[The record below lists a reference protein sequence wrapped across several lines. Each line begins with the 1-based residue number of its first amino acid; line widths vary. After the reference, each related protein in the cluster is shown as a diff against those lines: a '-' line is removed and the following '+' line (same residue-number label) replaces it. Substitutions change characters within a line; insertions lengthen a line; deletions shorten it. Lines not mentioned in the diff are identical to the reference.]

1 MNNLQGLIQSISLSD
16 VVQLL
21 HMNRKTGVLRV
32 QNGRFSGVLH
42 VNAGEVVHAES
53 GQAIGELAAFEL
65 MTWDRGEFE
74 FVTGPIKPIGS
85 IRRSVPDLLMESA
98 RTLDTRRRLKAYFP
112 TLDAVPWT
120 FLPEPA
126 LTSGLNLSPDARK
139 AIPHFDG
146 YHDFHQVMAATQ
158 QNEVAV
164 LEAAFA
170 LLEADRLKTFEPA
183 VPLTVNLLKA
193 RLFGKADRVE
203 VGPIH
208 ESRWRG
214 LQPYSHGLI
223 SQVRIQWRGGVAHEA
238 VRFNADLADSTIAVP
253 EAFLQSWGI
262 GPSALVVV
270 RPAR

>member
-1 MNNLQGLIQSISLSD
+1 MNNLQGLLQSIGLSD

-21 HMNRKTGVLRV
+21 HMNRKTGILRV
-32 QNGRFSGVLH
+32 QNGRFNGVLH
-42 VNAGEVVHAES
+42 VNAGEVVHAEA
-53 GQAIGELAAFEL
+53 GQSIGELAAFEL

-74 FVTGPIKPIGS
+74 FVTGPVKAVGS

-98 RTLDTRRRLKAYFP
+98 RTLDTRRRLKTYFP
-112 TLDAVPWT
+112 TLEAVPWT
-120 FLPEPA
+120 YLPEPA
-126 LTSGLNLSPDARK
+126 LTAGLNLSAEARK
-139 AIPHFDG
+139 VIPHFDG

-164 LEAAFA
+164 LEAAFV

-183 VPLTVNLLKA
+183 VPLTVSLLKA

-203 VGPIH
+203 VGVIH

-223 SQVRIQWRGGVAHEA
+223 SQVRIQWRGGIAQEA
-238 VRFNADLADSTIAVP
+238 VRFNEALPDGAIAVP
-253 EAFLQSWGI
+253 EAFLQSWGVDP
-262 GPSALVVV
+262 GGLVVV

>member
-1 MNNLQGLIQSISLSD
+1 MNNLQGLLQSISLSD

-21 HMNRKTGVLRV
+21 HMNRKTGILRL

-42 VNAGEVVHAES
+42 VNGGEVVHAES
-53 GQAIGELAAFEL
+53 GQTIGELAAFEL
-65 MTWDRGEFE
+65 LTWERGEFE
-74 FVTGPIKPIGS
+74 FESSPVKPVGS

-126 LTSGLNLSPDARK
+126 LTAGLSLSTDARK
-139 AIPHFDG
+139 VIPHFDG
-146 YHDFHQVMAATQ
+146 YHDFYQVMAATQ

-170 LLEADRLKTFEPA
+170 LLEADRLKTFEPS
-183 VPLTVNLLKA
+183 VPLTIGPLKA

-203 VGPIH
+203 VGVIH

-223 SQVRIQWRGGVAHEA
+223 TQVRIQWRGGVAQEA
-238 VRFNADLADSTIAVP
+238 VRFNADLADGAIAVP
-253 EAFLQSWGI
+253 EAFLQSWGL
-262 GPSALVVV
+262 GQGALVVV

>member
-32 QNGRFSGVLH
+32 QNGRFSGALH
-42 VNAGEVVHAES
+42 VSGGEVVHAES
-53 GQAIGELAAFEL
+53 GQTIGEVAAFEL

-74 FVTGPIKPIGS
+74 FVTGAVKPVGS

-98 RTLDTRRRLKAYFP
+98 RTLDTRRRLRAYFP

-120 FLPEPA
+120 YLPEPA
-126 LTSGLNLSPDARK
+126 LTSGLNLSAEARK
-139 AIPHFDG
+139 VIPHFDG

-164 LEAAFA
+164 LEAAFV
-170 LLEADRLKTFEPA
+170 LLEADRLKTFEPS
-183 VPLTVNLLKA
+183 VPLAIAPLKA
-193 RLFGKADRVE
+193 RLFSKAAHVE
-203 VGPIH
+203 VGVIH

-223 SQVRIQWRGGVAHEA
+223 SQVRIQWRGGVAQEA
-238 VRFNADLADSTIAVP
+238 VRFNAGLADGVIAVP
-253 EAFLQSWGI
+253 ESFLPGWGVD
-262 GPSALVVV
+262 PSSLVVV

>member
-1 MNNLQGLIQSISLSD
+1 MNNLQGLIQSIGLAD
-16 VVQLL
+16 LIQLL
-21 HMNRKTGVLRV
+21 HMNRKTGHLRV
-32 QNGRFSGVLH
+32 RNGRFSGLFH
-42 VNAGEVVHAES
+42 LSGGEVVHAET
-53 GQAIGELAAFEL
+53 GQSIGEGAAFEL
-65 MTWDRGEFE
+65 MTWDKGEFE
-74 FVTGPIKPIGS
+74 FESCPVKPVGS
-85 IRRSVPDLLMESA
+85 VRRSVPDLLMESA

-126 LTSGLNLSPDARK
+126 LTAGLNLSPEMRK
-139 AIPHFDG
+139 VIPHFDG

-164 LEAAFA
+164 MEAAFV

-183 VPLTVNLLKA
+183 VPLTIGLLKA
-193 RLFGKADRVE
+193 KLFGKASHVE
-203 VGPIH
+203 VGAIH

-223 SQVRIQWRGGVAHEA
+223 SQVRIQWRGGVSQEA
-238 VRFNADLADSTIAVP
+238 VRFNGSLPDGAIAVP
-253 EAFLQSWGI
+253 EPFLQSWGLDP
-262 GPSALVVV
+262 GAQVVV

>member
-32 QNGRFSGVLH
+32 QNGRFNGVLH
-42 VNAGEVVHAES
+42 VNGGEVVHAES

-74 FVTGPIKPIGS
+74 FVTGPVKPVGS

-126 LTSGLNLSPDARK
+126 LTSGLNLSSEARK
-139 AIPHFDG
+139 VIPHFDG
-146 YHDFHQVMAATQ
+146 YHDFHQVVAATQ
-158 QNEVAV
+158 LNEVAV

-183 VPLTVNLLKA
+183 VPLTIGALKA
-193 RLFGKADRVE
+193 KLFGKASHVE
-203 VGPIH
+203 VGAIH

-223 SQVRIQWRGGVAHEA
+223 SQVRVQWRGGVAQEA
-238 VRFNADLADSTIAVP
+238 VRFNGSLPDGAIAVP

-262 GPSALVVV
+262 GQGALVVV